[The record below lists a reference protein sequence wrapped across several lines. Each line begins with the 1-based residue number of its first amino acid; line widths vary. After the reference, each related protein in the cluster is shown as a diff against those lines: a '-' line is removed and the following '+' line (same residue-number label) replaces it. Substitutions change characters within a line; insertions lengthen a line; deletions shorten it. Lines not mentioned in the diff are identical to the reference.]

1 MVTCTIAI
9 ATHKG
14 GTGKT
19 VTAMA
24 LSAALAR
31 AGQTCLLVDLDPQ
44 GHSTLGL
51 GVELA
56 EGEPTLHACF
66 SEPALPLSRVIR
78 TTHLPGLHLAPANL
92 RLARVAQALYMR
104 PKREEVLRRAFEPM
118 ATQYAYIV
126 LDCPPALGALTE
138 AALTAADLILIPC
151 QLEARAA
158 DGLVDLLEVMGIL
171 KGEAFAHWRIL
182 LTKVDRRKTTTNQA
196 VLAAL
201 APWQHKLLTTTI
213 PQSEPL
219 NQAQIERTDIFSFE
233 PKSQGALAY
242 AALAEE
248 IMRYVRE
255 KEPPHGPRRRHRAAA
270 PPRPTP

>member
-1 MVTCTIAI
+1 MTPCTIAI

-19 VTAMA
+19 VTAMG

-31 AGQTCLLVDLDPQ
+31 AGQRCLLIDLDPQ

-51 GVELA
+51 GVEIA

-66 SEPALPLSRVIR
+66 SDPPLPLSRVIR
-78 TTHLPGLHLAPANL
+78 TTHLPACDLVPATL

-104 PKREEVLRRAFEPM
+104 PKREEVLRRLVAAL
-118 ATQYAYIV
+118 ATPYAYIV
-126 LDCPPALGALTE
+126 LDCPPALGVLTE
-138 AALTAADLILIPC
+138 AALTAADLLVIPC

-158 DGLVDLLEVMGIL
+158 DGLVDLLEVMGLL
-171 KGEAFAHWRIL
+171 KGEAFTQWRIL

-201 APWQHKLLTTTI
+201 APWQAHMFATTI

-242 AALAEE
+242 AALAQE
-248 IMRYVRE
+248 IMHYVRK
-255 KEPPHGPRRRHRAAA
+255 KEPPHGPRRGHRAAA
-270 PPRPTP
+270 APRPPA